1 MKKLFA
7 ILAIGAFSAVMLPLG
22 QARPQYAKAT
32 GKKCTDC
39 HVNGN
44 PKQLTD
50 MGKYYKEHN
59 HSLKGYKAP
68 QKQS

>member
-1 MKKLFA
+1 MNKLLG
-7 ILAIGAFSAVMLPLG
+7 ILAIVAFSAAMLPLG
-22 QARPQYAKAT
+22 LARPEYAKKE

>member
-1 MKKLFA
+1 MKRLFGVFA
-7 ILAIGAFSAVMLPLG
+7 IGVFGVALLPFG

-32 GKKCTDC
+32 GKKCVDC

-44 PKQLTD
+44 PKVLTD

-59 HSLKGYKAP
+59 HSLEGYKAP
-68 QKQS
+68 KS